1 MSEQIELPANRMV
14 NINMDMY
21 FPKHEHV
28 KIQEIYNLLLDSI
41 ESKEPVHLKNISI
54 LVTDVTVSNDKEY
67 SFQISFQG
75 IERRCLTSY

>member
-1 MSEQIELPANRMV
+1 
-14 NINMDMY
+14 MY

-28 KIQEIYNLLLDSI
+28 KIQEIYNLLLDSM

-54 LVTDVTVSNDKEY
+54 LVTDVTISNDKEY